1 MNSPADPTSRRE
13 LNKTATRAA
22 IADAALE
29 LLRSRGSE
37 AVTADRIAEAAGVSR
52 RTFFNYF
59 PSVEAALNVPVERF
73 LDHAL
78 QRMDAVP
85 EGLTVVAAAVQA
97 MQSLAEPRL
106 LAPVA
111 ELFVLAAGN
120 AQLGRLQL
128 EAWDDCADHLVDSI
142 RERIPARNDFEAVV
156 FAHSIVGAGRAAFA
170 HWARDHAGDLS
181 DASMAT
187 LQSRL
192 IDALALLRDGFPH
205 LQTQASGA
213 DERKA

>member
-1 MNSPADPTSRRE
+1 MSSSDPVSRRE
-13 LNKTATRAA
+13 QNKTATRAA
-22 IADAALE
+22 IADAALD
-29 LLRSRGSE
+29 LLRASGSE
-37 AVTADRIAEAAGVSR
+37 AVTAERIAEAAGISR

-78 QRMDAVP
+78 QSMDAVP

-97 MQSLAEPRL
+97 MQSLAQPRL

-142 RERIPARNDFEAVV
+142 RERIPARNDFEVVV

-181 DASMAT
+181 DASMAA
-187 LQSRL
+187 LQGHL

-205 LQTQASGA
+205 LQNQASDA
-213 DERKA
+213 ERKA